1 MYVFQNRLEEIR
13 RRRVLNFE
21 KFLGDGALY
30 SSRRAIRVLAAACE
44 TQLVY
49 HHLRQSG
56 FPFDQGIRMA
66 LNFGT
71 YRLLPMF
78 HRSAGPQRF
87 EFFGHGIVELARL
100 TTGKSSREVDEI
112 AEFLI
117 HAGYDSRKVDSFL
130 APLVEARRGHA
141 AAASR
146 PYTAAID
153 GRGELVNEGIV
164 LTASFLAELERDIE
178 GTPVGTLN
186 FDDVEW
192 LAFALEPRTRTR
204 CTWACACSG
213 WRASR
218 AWRRR
223 SSSRPQCGR
232 RCPPRSAPR
241 ARLAI

>member
-44 TQLVY
+44 TQILY

-78 HRSAGPQRF
+78 HRSGGPQRF

-100 TTGKSSREVDEI
+100 TTGKSTREIEEI

-117 HAGYDSRKVDSFL
+117 HAGYDSARVDGFL
-130 APLVEARRGHA
+130 APLLEARRGHA
-141 AAASR
+141 AAATR
-146 PYTAAID
+146 PYTAAL
-153 GRGELVNEGIV
+153 GAPAAR
-164 LTASFLAELERDIE
+164 R
-178 GTPVGTLN
+178 
-186 FDDVEW
+186 
-192 LAFALEPRTRTR
+192 PR
-204 CTWACACSG
+204 
-213 WRASR
+213 
-218 AWRRR
+218 
-223 SSSRPQCGR
+223 
-232 RCPPRSAPR
+232 
-241 ARLAI
+241 